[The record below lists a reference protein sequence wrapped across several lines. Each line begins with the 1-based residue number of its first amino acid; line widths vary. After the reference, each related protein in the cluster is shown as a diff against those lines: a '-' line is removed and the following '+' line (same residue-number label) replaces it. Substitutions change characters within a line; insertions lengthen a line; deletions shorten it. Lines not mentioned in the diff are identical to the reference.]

1 MSTENTKS
9 PVRSSYF
16 GYEWKTKA
24 HILGLPLVHIALGRD
39 RETGKLLIAK
49 GVIAIGQFAIGV
61 VAFGQFSVGILAGF
75 GQFAAGLFAVAQFAV
90 GILFGIGQFATGA
103 AAIGQFAF
111 GKYVLAQFGWGEH
124 VWSTLTKD
132 ITAIRYF
139 KNFL

>member
-1 MSTENTKS
+1 MKQKTSK
-9 PVRSSYF
+9 PPFDLWYF

-61 VAFGQFSVGILAGF
+61 VALGQFSVGILAAF
-75 GQFAAGLFAVAQFAV
+75 GQFSAGLFAVAQFAV

-103 AAIGQFAF
+103 AAVGQFAF

-124 VWSTLTKD
+124 VWSTLIKD